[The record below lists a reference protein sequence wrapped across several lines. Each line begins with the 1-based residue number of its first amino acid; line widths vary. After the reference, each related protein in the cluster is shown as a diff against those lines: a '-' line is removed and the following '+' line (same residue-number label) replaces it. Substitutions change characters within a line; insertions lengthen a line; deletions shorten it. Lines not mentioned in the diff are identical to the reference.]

1 MSIVTMQE
9 HGPVGNEASRAVAFG
24 GGGEWFIAWMLGY
37 ANGLLEEGVD
47 LSKADVTIGTS
58 AGAMVGAA
66 IKAGQ
71 LAEFTRALQQLGANP
86 EMANKELNIS
96 LGADSQVRAR
106 TIMGQTDVITPASI
120 QQIGRAAMAAHN
132 APDDKYVGSINTL
145 LGLSSW
151 PAGHYTTSTDCY
163 TGESVI
169 VGAESGVTIAQAA
182 AASSSLPGVNGPTWL
197 GDRLC
202 MDGGVSLSST
212 HADMLEGAK
221 SVVIIG
227 MFDFKAHPP
236 QHVNPSFGIA
246 ERVNPGTAQ
255 REAANLKAAGSSV
268 HVAIANPDPQ
278 TNFMDAAQIIPAIA
292 TGKAAGKTDAPLI
305 AAIW

>member
-1 MSIVTMQE
+1 
-9 HGPVGNEASRAVAFG
+9 
-24 GGGEWFIAWMLGY
+24 
-37 ANGLLEEGVD
+37 
-47 LSKADVTIGTS
+47 
-58 AGAMVGAA
+58 
-66 IKAGQ
+66 
-71 LAEFTRALQQLGANP
+71 
-86 EMANKELNIS
+86 
-96 LGADSQVRAR
+96 
-106 TIMGQTDVITPASI
+106 
-120 QQIGRAAMAAHN
+120 
-132 APDDKYVGSINTL
+132 
-145 LGLSSW
+145 
-151 PAGHYTTSTDCY
+151 
-163 TGESVI
+163 
-169 VGAESGVTIAQAA
+169 
-182 AASSSLPGVNGPTWL
+182 
-197 GDRLC
+197 
-202 MDGGVSLSST
+202 
-212 HADMLEGAK
+212 MLEGAK